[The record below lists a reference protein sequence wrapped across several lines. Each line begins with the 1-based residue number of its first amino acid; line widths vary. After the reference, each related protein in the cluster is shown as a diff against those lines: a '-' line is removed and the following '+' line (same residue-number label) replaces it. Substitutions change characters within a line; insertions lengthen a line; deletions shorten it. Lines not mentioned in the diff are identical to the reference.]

1 MSSALEAAQE
11 RLRSEGKR
19 DYNWGVPFNRF
30 KNSEWRKGWIEA
42 QQAHR
47 RERAAK
53 ASRLSSLLDE
63 AEHKAML
70 QRAEMLKRGAGG
82 RWTVLGR

>member
-1 MSSALEAAQE
+1 MSSAFEMAQA
-11 RLRSEGKR
+11 RLHSEGKR
-19 DYNWGVPFNRF
+19 DYHWGVPFNRF

-47 RERAAK
+47 RERAEK

-63 AEHKAML
+63 AEHRAML
-70 QRAEMLKRGAGG
+70 QRAESMKRGGGG